1 MTPEPPTSSDG
12 SSLPQRHRPSLG
24 NLAKDTTEIDLWDFD
39 DDMEIPDVE
48 TEPEEVKAPRS
59 FSGDIPAPRG
69 TPPEKAQTPE
79 NPSPSQ
85 ANGGEEQIRMNVT
98 RRPAKKADPGMD
110 RRPTRYESEFE
121 DLEGWQDA
129 KDTPEIE
136 DLPAEVLPEA
146 ITPATEEVVV
156 ERPKAAEKPAAVEP
170 APVPA
175 TASDDDEF
183 SPAKRENAVPVSMRP
198 HLHLSKIERIGLIA
212 LLVLLVGG
220 GATIFLGS
228 LKRLPTEAIKAEST
242 DFPIKGERMTISAA
256 TSYWR
261 APIVDGPDA
270 DIFRRGTELLP
281 VLELTASG
289 GPALIRI
296 FFRDQEG
303 ATIGD
308 AMTRKIDGE
317 GVVKIPATAGFDDPG
332 MHAAY
337 RTGESKPWT
346 VQVWEITSGDVSSG
360 KSEKLFEMNVSTD
373 RR

>member
-1 MTPEPPTSSDG
+1 M
-12 SSLPQRHRPSLG
+12 
-24 NLAKDTTEIDLWDFD
+24 
-39 DDMEIPDVE
+39 
-48 TEPEEVKAPRS
+48 
-59 FSGDIPAPRG
+59 
-69 TPPEKAQTPE
+69 
-79 NPSPSQ
+79 
-85 ANGGEEQIRMNVT
+85 
-98 RRPAKKADPGMD
+98 
-110 RRPTRYESEFE
+110 
-121 DLEGWQDA
+121 
-129 KDTPEIE
+129 
-136 DLPAEVLPEA
+136 
-146 ITPATEEVVV
+146 
-156 ERPKAAEKPAAVEP
+156 
-170 APVPA
+170 
-175 TASDDDEF
+175 
-183 SPAKRENAVPVSMRP
+183 
-198 HLHLSKIERIGLIA
+198 
-212 LLVLLVGG
+212 LLVGG

-228 LKRLPTEAIKAEST
+228 LNRLPTEAIKAEST
-242 DFPIKGERMTISAA
+242 DFPIKGERVTISAA

-261 APIVDGPDA
+261 APITDGPDA
-270 DIFRRGTELLP
+270 DTFRRGTELLP

-346 VQVWEITSGDVSSG
+346 VQVWEITSGDASSG